1 MTNKEIVLNFYRDV
15 WNAHDTAK
23 VADYVA
29 EDYIQHNPNVEQG
42 RQGLL
47 NFLENHF
54 FKLEAKHDIQLALED
69 GYIAAGETTETSVP
83 GVYAVGDVRTK
94 LLRQVVT
101 AVSDGAMAAHMAE
114 EYLAAH

>member
-15 WNAHDTAK
+15 WNAHDTSK
-23 VADYVA
+23 VSDYVA
-29 EDYIQHNPNVEQG
+29 ENYIQHNPNVEQG

-69 GYIAAGETTETSVP
+69 GDLVAVH
-83 GVYAVGDVRTK
+83 VYVSFNNGAK
-94 LLRQVVT
+94 AVVT
-101 AVSDGAMAAHMAE
+101 DIYRLVDGIITEHWDSVQK
-114 EYLAAH
+114 

>member
-15 WNAHDTAK
+15 WNAHDTSK

-29 EDYIQHNPNVEQG
+29 ENYIQHNPNVEQG

-69 GYIAAGETTETSVP
+69 GDLVAVH
-83 GVYAVGDVRTK
+83 VYVSFNNGAK
-94 LLRQVVT
+94 AVVT
-101 AVSDGAMAAHMAE
+101 DIYRLENGIIVEHWDSVQK
-114 EYLAAH
+114 

>member
-15 WNAHDTAK
+15 WNAHDTSK

-29 EDYIQHNPNVEQG
+29 ENYIQHNPNVEQG

-69 GYIAAGETTETSVP
+69 GDLVAVH
-83 GVYAVGDVRTK
+83 VYVSFNNGAK
-94 LLRQVVT
+94 AVVT
-101 AVSDGAMAAHMAE
+101 DIYRLVDGVITEHWDSVQK
-114 EYLAAH
+114 

>member
-15 WNAHDTAK
+15 WNAHNTSK

-29 EDYIQHNPNVEQG
+29 ENYIQHNPNVEQG

-69 GYIAAGETTETSVP
+69 GDLVAVH
-83 GVYAVGDVRTK
+83 VYVSFNNGAK
-94 LLRQVVT
+94 AVVT
-101 AVSDGAMAAHMAE
+101 DIYRLVDGIIAE
-114 EYLAAH
+114 HWDSVQK

>member
-15 WNAHDTAK
+15 WNAHDTSK

-54 FKLEAKHDIQLALED
+54 FKMEAQHDIQLALED
-69 GYIAAGETTETSVP
+69 GDLVA
-83 GVYAVGDVRTK
+83 VYVHVSFNDGSKA
-94 LLRQVVT
+94 VVT
-101 AVSDGAMAAHMAE
+101 DIYRLEDGIIVEHWDSVQRG
-114 EYLAAH
+114 